1 MTSVGPGQPQKELI
15 RAQNGTYEVTKPL
28 ATGTFGSI
36 YKVKRESDGKFFAV
50 KCEALNMKSSV
61 SYLWCVGTVLEACL
75 PTFCRHA

>member
-1 MTSVGPGQPQKELI
+1 MTSVGPGPPQKELI

-36 YKVKRESDGKFFAV
+36 YKAKRESDGKFFAV

-61 SYLWCVGTVLEACL
+61 SY
-75 PTFCRHA
+75 